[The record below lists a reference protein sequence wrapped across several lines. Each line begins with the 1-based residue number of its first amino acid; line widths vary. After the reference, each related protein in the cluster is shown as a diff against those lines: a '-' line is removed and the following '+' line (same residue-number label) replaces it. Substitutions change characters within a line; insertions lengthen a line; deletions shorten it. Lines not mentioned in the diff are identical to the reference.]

1 MKENKNKLENKED
14 FLNNNNFIFES
25 NNIIQKNK
33 EEDID
38 INQMQKINLLK
49 YSYLIQSAIETNN
62 KLLNKNF
69 QIMNEK
75 LFNYK
80 NYLLNNISLDI
91 LNLNIKE
98 IIKKLEEIKKNSQT
112 NGRNLQETNEL
123 VKAIQSVKNLE
134 NFK

>member
-1 MKENKNKLENKED
+1 MLNKIY
-14 FLNNNNFIFES
+14 NFIKIITKY
-25 NNIIQKNK
+25 IIQKNK

>member
-1 MKENKNKLENKED
+1 M
-14 FLNNNNFIFES
+14 
-25 NNIIQKNK
+25 
-33 EEDID
+33 
-38 INQMQKINLLK
+38 
-49 YSYLIQSAIETNN
+49 IQSAIETNN